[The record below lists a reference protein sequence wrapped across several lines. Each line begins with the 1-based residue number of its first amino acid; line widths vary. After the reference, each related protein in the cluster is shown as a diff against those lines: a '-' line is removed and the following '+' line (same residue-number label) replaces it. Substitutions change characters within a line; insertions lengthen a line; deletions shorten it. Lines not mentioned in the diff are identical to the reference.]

1 MAGCVP
7 PPHRAV
13 SRRRSNSGC
22 RSNWPSA
29 PTAALSEDQIP
40 FDTLRCC
47 CPIQHASA
55 HHHHNTVVPAIL
67 TACCAVLHVVM
78 IERLPRSWRNR
89 RVRASSLRRD
99 RRQSLGAVG
108 ARPETAEMGDRQSDE
123 PWRPH
128 RNLGAPVWGL
138 LEEDPEARGQQAHG
152 PEFFRGLA
160 EPHVSHHPAQPP
172 DPRA

>member
-1 MAGCVP
+1 MSQQQ
-7 PPHRAV
+7 AV
-13 SRRRSNSGC
+13 SADGSPLRGSGGLRHTPVMLPHPTC
-22 RSNWPSA
+22 ERTPSSQHSCA
-29 PTAALSEDQIP
+29 RDPHSL
-40 FDTLRCC
+40 LRC
-47 CPIQHASA
+47 AA
-55 HHHHNTVVPAIL
+55 RD
-67 TACCAVLHVVM
+67 VVM
-78 IERLPRSWRNR
+78 IERLPRSWRHR

-123 PWRPH
+123 PWGPH